1 MTFAVVDRTKESSS
15 TTGTGAITLSGA
27 ASNYQ
32 TFNTAVGV
40 NNFCH
45 YVINNL
51 GANEWEVGYGQ
62 LTASTTLTRLKVF
75 SGTNGTS
82 FVNFS
87 AGTKEVFVTLP
98 AAFNNQTL
106 GRTNI
111 LINPHGSI
119 QQETTTPVT
128 FALTPSPYC
137 ADQWSANLAGGAFDF
152 QLGVTTGTV
161 SAYDPSHI
169 FIKTTTAKGALA
181 AADHLSVIQPV
192 EGSNTRRLLYGGSS
206 AKGSWLRWRASSSQS
221 GTASVHIRNG
231 ALNRSFVQSFAVT
244 TTPTDYF
251 LFVPGDTTGTWVT
264 TTAVSHYVGFC
275 FASGTTLQTSTLG
288 AWQAGNF
295 TAANTQSN
303 MLDTVNRQLNITDV
317 QWSVSDVLLPFEP
330 IDYQQEL
337 ARCQRYFWSRTP
349 ANNLETIGAGQC
361 YASNAAVC
369 VVPTSVTMRVAPT
382 LDINGDIT
390 TLSVLTAS
398 GGTVTVSGINST
410 AGSHPNLMSINL
422 LTGGGLVGGDGAIL
436 LFTTAGKPIKFSARM

>member
-27 ASNYQ
+27 ASNYV

-111 LINPHGSI
+111 IINPHGSI

-128 FALTPSPYC
+128 ATAYF
-137 ADQWSANLAGGAFDF
+137 ADQWITGFSAATAAV
-152 QLGVTTGTV
+152 QVGVTTGTV
-161 SAYDPSHI
+161 SAYDPSYM
-169 FIKTTTAKGALA
+169 FLKTTTAKGSLA
-181 AADHLSVIQPV
+181 AGDNLHCVQPI
-192 EGSNTRRLLYGGSS
+192 EGNYLRRLLYGGSS
-206 AKGSWLRWRASSSQS
+206 AKGSWLRWRASASQS
-221 GTASVHIRNG
+221 GTASVAIRNG
-231 ALNRSFVQSFAVT
+231 ATDRSFVQSFAVT

-251 LFVPGDTTGTWVT
+251 LFVPGDTTGTWPT
-264 TTAVSHYVGFC
+264 TTSAAANVSFC
-275 FASGTTLQTSTLG
+275 HAAGTTFQTSTLG

-295 TAANTQSN
+295 LAANTQSN

>member
-1 MTFAVVDRTKESSS
+1 MSFIVADRTKESSS
-15 TTGTGAITLSGA
+15 TTGTGAFTLSGA
-27 ASNYQ
+27 ASNYV

-62 LTASTTLTRLKVF
+62 LTGATTLTRVKVF

-111 LINPHGSI
+111 IINPHGSI

-128 FALTPSPYC
+128 TDGAYF
-137 ADQWSANLAGGAFDF
+137 ADQWVADFSAAGAAF
-152 QLGVTTGTV
+152 QAGVTTGAV
-161 SAYDPSHI
+161 SLYDPCYM
-169 FIKTTTAKGALA
+169 FQKTTTAKGVLA
-181 AADHLSVIQPV
+181 AGDFLQQLQLI
-192 EGSNTRRLLYGGSS
+192 EGNYLRRLLYGGSS

-221 GTASVHIRNG
+221 GTASVAIRNG
-231 ALNRSFVQSFAVT
+231 ATDRSFVQSFAVT

-251 LFVPGDTTGTWVT
+251 LFVPGDTTGTWPTDNTV
-264 TTAVSHYVGFC
+264 AAYVSFC
-275 FASGTTLQTSTLG
+275 HASGTTFQTSTLG

-295 TAANTQSN
+295 IAANTQSN

-317 QWSVSDVLLPFEP
+317 QWSASDVLLPFEP
-330 IDYQQEL
+330 IDFQQEL
-337 ARCQRYFWSRTP
+337 ARCQRYYNIT
-349 ANNLETIGAGQC
+349 N
-361 YASNAAVC
+361 C
-369 VVPTSVTMRVAPT
+369 VVRAVADQQQMSFPIPMRAAPT
-382 LDINGDIT
+382 LSATFDTGTGATFSPLPRTNGYWQQAAHST
-390 TLSVLTAS
+390 TATA
-398 GGTVTVSGINST
+398 TVTAN
-410 AGSHPNLMSINL
+410 
-422 LTGGGLVGGDGAIL
+422 
-436 LFTTAGKPIKFSARM
+436 ARM